1 VIRFSKIDPQD
12 MRIWV
17 FIGAISG
24 GLSVITGAFGA
35 HALRERLTVRELEVY
50 QTACHYQITHALA
63 LVALGVFAGQLAQNG
78 ANAALGSVNFA
89 GWAFTIG
96 TILFSGSLY
105 ALALTDI
112 KILGAITPLG
122 GVGFILGWGAFAL
135 SAWRAA

>member
-1 VIRFSKIDPQD
+1 